1 MKKIMIV
8 KQNMIAIMQMSTK
21 IFKTEVMRF
30 GFFALVGLVSFGCKE
45 SMDNNAY
52 DIVEKSVEAHGGL
65 EAWRNI
71 KTLSFDKTTMLFLE
85 DGSIERRTDQ
95 RQTFHFKPT
104 LKGTIENYKS
114 PEKSGYTYDDGS
126 YFKTE
131 NDSTWQ
137 VTSQKEIDA
146 LKYSFFAAHYVTC
159 QPFELLSE
167 NAQLTYGG
175 ETTIN
180 DRQCHIINVS
190 YMGDNEDADKWS
202 YIFDAQTYDLVANK
216 VILSDHTSWIE
227 NLTYDTST
235 GLKFNEKR
243 KSYRLNDKGEKTY
256 LRAEYFYSN
265 YSVTY

>member
-1 MKKIMIV
+1 MTVIV
-8 KQNMIAIMQMSTK
+8 VIMQMSTK

-30 GFFALVGLVSFGCKE
+30 GFFMCISLVSFGCVE
-45 SMDNNAY
+45 SKGDIAY
-52 DIVEKSVEAHGGL
+52 DIVEKSVEAHGGI

-85 DGSIERRTDQ
+85 DGSIERRIDQ
-95 RQTFHFKPT
+95 RQTFHFKPR
-104 LKGTIENYKS
+104 LKGMIQNYKT
-114 PEKSGYTYDDGS
+114 PEKSSYTYDNGS

-137 VTSQKEIDA
+137 VINQKEIDV
-146 LKYSFFAAHYVTC
+146 LNYSFFAAHYVAC

-167 NAQLTYGG
+167 NTKLTYGG
-175 ETTIN
+175 ETKAN
-180 DRQCHIINVS
+180 NKQCYIINVS
-190 YMGDNEDADKWS
+190 YKGDNEGADKWS

-216 VILSDHTSWIE
+216 VILNDHSSWIE

-235 GLKFNEKR
+235 GLKFNKKR
-243 KSYRLNDKGEKTY
+243 KSYRLNNKGEKTY